1 VTNETTKLENIIKGC
16 IEQDSKAQEQLF
28 KMMYGKMM
36 SVCLRYMGD
45 VDEAKDVLQD
55 GFIKLFDKIDKYN
68 FNGSFEGWMRRMF
81 VNTSID
87 AIRKKK
93 RDPFNITD
101 EARIS
106 EEYSD
111 EFGSEDNES
120 TALKAKVA
128 MDAVQML
135 SPAYRTVFNLYV
147 IENYTHKEIGEIL
160 GVSEGTSKSNLA
172 KAKQKLRSILTSKF
186 DIIDNQ

>member
-1 VTNETTKLENIIKGC
+1 
-16 IEQDSKAQEQLF
+16 
-28 KMMYGKMM
+28 MM

-55 GFIKLFDKIDKYN
+55 GFIKLFDKIDRYN
-68 FNGSFEGWMRRMF
+68 FQGSFEGWMRRMF

-93 RDPFNITD
+93 RDPFKITD
-101 EARIS
+101 ESRVS

-111 EFGSEDNES
+111 EFGSEDNELTS
-120 TALKAKVA
+120 LKASVA
-128 MDAVQML
+128 MEAVQML
-135 SPAYRTVFNLYV
+135 SPAYRSVFNLYV

-172 KAKQKLRSILTSKF
+172 KAKQKLRLILTSKF
-186 DIIDNQ
+186 DVIDNQ